1 MTKIDEENENAN
13 VMNKKVNANDC
24 KKVNDDDDVVVKEI
38 VNSAI
43 ASYRPL
49 CICVVCGRGRE
60 SKMEAERNS
69 PTIPAALILLVTKIQ
84 IIVVIGQLSSQG
96 HRKTTA

>member
-43 ASYRPL
+43 ASYRP
-49 CICVVCGRGRE
+49 
-60 SKMEAERNS
+60 
-69 PTIPAALILLVTKIQ
+69 
-84 IIVVIGQLSSQG
+84 
-96 HRKTTA
+96 